1 VHRLDKGTSGV
12 LVLARDADAA
22 RALGA
27 AFEAGAVAK
36 RYPLLVRGW
45 PADEGQIDHPLAR
58 DPERAF
64 DRAGHAGRVDALPLP
79 GPLRVAVPGRHAACG
94 VALPRWSTPGPTP
107 GRRHQIRRHFKHI
120 GHPVVGD
127 STHGKGAHNRAVA
140 AWLGVSR
147 LWLHA
152 ASITLPHPDGQQH
165 LTLDA
170 EPGAEWQVLQA
181 RQPTMT
187 LMSSASASTTD
198 PHPSAVD
205 LLRRVRSCF
214 DTATAALA
222 RACAVDGRL
231 DAAALDRQQVGSY
244 DLAWVSADL
253 LAAETLLSSLGSGS
267 TGVDRR
273 LALVFAAE
281 AVGAC
286 LVRLESLYL
295 DQGLD
300 LAPLQALSVSSA
312 WAQLRRDG
320 SGAQALADAGQA
332 VVDARGE
339 IAAVALSESLA
350 LAQASFRRVAAEVV
364 APAAEAIHRQDLTV
378 PESVLQPLRE
388 MGVFGLA
395 IPERFGGIA
404 PDDRDDTLMMV
415 AVTEA
420 LSEASLGA
428 AGSLITR
435 PEILSRALLAGGS
448 DAQKRHWLP
457 KIAAG
462 EPLCAIAITEPDH
475 GSDVAGLTFK
485 GTRVPGGWRLDGAK
499 TWCTFAGKAGLLMV
513 VTRTDPDRSL
523 GHRGLSLMLV
533 EKPASEGHAFDHRQ
547 PDGGRLQGRSIPT
560 IGYRGMHSF
569 DLSFENFFVPDSHV
583 IGEAARPGA
592 RLLPDDDGHG
602 RRAHADR
609 RPFLRCDVGGPA
621 RGAGLYRRPA
631 RVRRAAAGLPADAG
645 QAGAHGRAPGRM
657 PPADLC
663 GGACAGRRWRP
674 GRSQPGQA
682 AGLPLGRDR
691 HPRSAAT
698 ARRHG
703 LRRGNPGQPLL
714 RGCTRAVDLR
724 RRRGDIGVEGDCTGP
739 AGGRVGRWGLTGGST
754 SAWVGQH
761 DRSQAACPLIRRPG
775 PRWPARQ
782 PPDCS

>member
-1 VHRLDKGTSGV
+1 
-12 LVLARDADAA
+12 
-22 RALGA
+22 
-27 AFEAGAVAK
+27 
-36 RYPLLVRGW
+36 
-45 PADEGQIDHPLAR
+45 
-58 DPERAF
+58 
-64 DRAGHAGRVDALPLP
+64 
-79 GPLRVAVPGRHAACG
+79 
-94 VALPRWSTPGPTP
+94 
-107 GRRHQIRRHFKHI
+107 
-120 GHPVVGD
+120 
-127 STHGKGAHNRAVA
+127 
-140 AWLGVSR
+140 
-147 LWLHA
+147 
-152 ASITLPHPDGQQH
+152 
-165 LTLDA
+165 
-170 EPGAEWQVLQA
+170 
-181 RQPTMT
+181 
-187 LMSSASASTTD
+187 MSSVPSTA

-214 DTATAALA
+214 VTATAALA
-222 RACAVDGRL
+222 RACAVDGQL
-231 DAAALDRQQVGSY
+231 DAARLDQQQVGSY

-253 LAAETLLSSLGSGS
+253 LAAETLLASLTPDS

-281 AVGAC
+281 AVGSC
-286 LVRLESLYL
+286 LARLESLYL
-295 DQGLD
+295 DLGLD
-300 LAPLQALSVSSA
+300 LAPLQALSASA
-312 WAQLRRDG
+312 AWVQLRRDG
-320 SGAQALADAGQA
+320 SGAQALTDAGRA
-332 VVDARGE
+332 VVDARGDV
-339 IAAVALSESLA
+339 AAVVLSESLT

-388 MGVFGLA
+388 MGVFGLSV
-395 IPERFGGIA
+395 PERFGGIA

-583 IGEAARPGA
+583 IGEAAGLGRGFYLTMTGMVGGRMQTAA
-592 RLLPDDDGHG
+592 RSCGVMWAAL
-602 RRAHADR
+602 RAALAYTADR
-609 RPFLRCDVGGPA
+609 RVFGAPLQAYPLTLAKLA
-621 RGAGLYRRPA
+621 RMAARLAACRQLTYAVA
-631 RVRRAAAGLPADAG
+631 RVLD
-645 QAGAHGRAPGRM
+645 
-657 PPADLC
+657 
-663 GGACAGRRWRP
+663 GG
-674 GRSQPGQA
+674 
-682 AGLPLGRDR
+682 
-691 HPRSAAT
+691 
-698 ARRHG
+698 
-703 LRRGNPGQPLL
+703 
-714 RGCTRAVDLR
+714 
-724 RRRGDIGVEGDCTGP
+724 
-739 AGGRVGRWGLTGGST
+739 GGRVEASLVKLLACRSAEIVTREALQLHGGMGYAEETPVSRYFVDARVLSIFEGAEETLALKVIARGLLEDALAGG
-754 SAWVGQH
+754 A
-761 DRSQAACPLIRRPG
+761 
-775 PRWPARQ
+775 
-782 PPDCS
+782 